1 MGASLNHSRG
11 SAEDGVTECA
21 ENKPMKKLIA
31 WLVSPLSRKLAL
43 GTLAAV
49 GLLWLV
55 IRFCGLE
62 TSPPGFFLD
71 EATAAVHAMCLSER
85 GHDAYGVAWPIYSR
99 GAIPEGG
106 QHPITLLAFDVLW
119 LKIFGKSRAA
129 FRAASGFWFL
139 VTALGLLVL
148 ARDLVALMPSKS
160 ADQPRSSARRAFP
173 WMVLLSALLSPWSF
187 QFSRIAWECPLG
199 PAFMVLA
206 LVGVVRSHRGGK
218 LALVWAAFAGF
229 CAAASMTSY
238 APFRLV
244 MPLLLT
250 AAVAILLAL
259 TATWRARLHFFVRML
274 VAALAAVA
282 FFAPTLRMLL
292 SGQITQRMNT
302 VAIWNPAW
310 MSDHIGKMGRTAF
323 LVTTFFDNLLA
334 HLQPSFLFVRGDANW
349 RHSPQISG
357 HLSPVDTLALAL
369 VCGTVAHLLWG
380 LIRGRSPL
388 PKVTDGFLSDSSRWL
403 MAIALCAILGGFF
416 AVVPSALTWE
426 GVPTALRSIGAWPF
440 VALFSGAV
448 LAMAW
453 SKLPG
458 VPALLAVVALVYTL
472 LFLPAYFHAYDVDR
486 AERFWFMRDL
496 PDAIARERR
505 EQHPRSL
512 GQIISSSLGYSYNYD
527 EVSRYYLMSVAHM
540 RCNQA
545 VIGLKSYWNK
555 AYRQ

>member
-1 MGASLNHSRG
+1 
-11 SAEDGVTECA
+11 
-21 ENKPMKKLIA
+21 MKKLIDFF
-31 WLVSPLSRKLAL
+31 LVSPLSRRLAL
-43 GTLAAV
+43 GTLVAV

-62 TSPPGFFLD
+62 NSPPGFFLD
-71 EATAAVHAMCLSER
+71 EATAAVHAMCLAER
-85 GHDAYGVAWPIYSR
+85 GKDAYGVAWPLYSR

-106 QHPITLLAFDVLW
+106 QHPLTLLAFDVLW
-119 LKIFGKSRAA
+119 LKIFGTSRAA
-129 FRAASGFWFL
+129 FRAVSAFWFV
-139 VTALGLLVL
+139 VTSLGLLL
-148 ARDLVALMPSKS
+148 LTRDLAGLIPAKS
-160 ADQPRSSARRAFP
+160 ADEPKSSARRAFP

-206 LVGVVRSHRGGK
+206 LVGVVRSHRGGR

-250 AAVAILLAL
+250 TAVAILLAI
-259 TATWRARLHFFVRML
+259 TGTRRARLKFVGGMF
-274 VAALAAVA
+274 VAAIAAVA
-282 FFAPTLRMLL
+282 FFSPTLRMLL
-292 SGQITQRMNT
+292 SGKITQRMNT
-302 VAIWNPAW
+302 VAIWNPTW
-310 MSDHIGKMGRTAF
+310 MSEHMGQMRRTTF
-323 LVTTFFDNLLA
+323 LVTTFLDNLLA
-334 HLQPSFLFVRGDANW
+334 HLQPSFLFVRGDANL

-357 HLSPVDTLALAL
+357 QLSPVDILALAL
-369 VCGTVAHLLWG
+369 VCGTAARILWG

-388 PKVTDGFLSDSSRWL
+388 PKVTEGFLTDSSRWL

-453 SKLPG
+453 SRLPG
-458 VPALLAVVALVYTL
+458 VPALLAIVALVYTL

-496 PDAIARERR
+496 PDAIASERLK
-505 EQHPRSL
+505 QQPKSL
-512 GQIISSSLGYSYNYD
+512 GQIISANLGYSYNYD
-527 EVSRYYLMSVAHM
+527 EVSRYYLMSQANM
-540 RCNQA
+540 KCSQA
-545 VIGLKSYWNK
+545 VVGLQSYWNK